1 MKSNLRTLL
10 GLLEYFAA
18 PPANTCAQQP
28 LQTLWGRQ
36 GLWGKVWLV
45 ETWLWGGLDLWG
57 GVVCGEGVA
66 FGGRGLCGKAWL
78 SGPESPGTNP
88 GSCFT
93 FLIWTDV
100 LLNRVLL

>member
-1 MKSNLRTLL
+1 M
-10 GLLEYFAA
+10 A
-18 PPANTCAQQP
+18 C
-28 LQTLWGRQ
+28 
-36 GLWGKVWLV
+36 
-45 ETWLWGGLDLWG
+45 G
-57 GVVCGEGVA
+57 GVALGRRGFGEVLTCGEGVA

-100 LLNRVLL
+100 LLNCVLL